1 MKATFHPKAVT
12 SGASSDS
19 LSPKSV
25 SSGVSSNSCPQC
37 LHVASTAGSSGQWF
51 IDTWATHHVTPE
63 ASNVQHGSD
72 FTGPVSSTVGCA
84 KQQCY
89 DSGSPGDVLSNSQE
103 DSGFNTDKVVDDVCV
118 SGEVDMVNEPGLGDN
133 SPLIDDAPLELM
145 STGGGI
151 CEAEVGPLESNG
163 AGAAQS
169 SGSASSEEGDR
180 IAEDDRPIDDNGNLV
195 QENVNAHPM
204 AFQSSNWRAAVDAEY
219 NALLAD
225 GT

>member
-1 MKATFHPKAVT
+1 MLQPDEQRCKPETYTPILR
-12 SGASSDS
+12 ASTRSRS
-19 LSPKSV
+19 RTLM
-25 SSGVSSNSCPQC
+25 SSGSSLPQSDIKVW
-37 LHVASTAGSSGQWF
+37 LLERRKKTDVACVWF
-51 IDTWATHHVTPE
+51 ENGYCRAAENLGAW
-63 ASNVQHGSD
+63 SM
-72 FTGPVSSTVGCA
+72 
-84 KQQCY
+84 QCY